1 MWTDTKQPDILSCLP
16 ENYREATLQALSD
29 WQAAVSYFDRVSDPD
44 LVEYA
49 SFQIEAARRKYE
61 CLLRRARAEGAS
73 DGGNSV

>member
-1 MWTDTKQPDILSCLP
+1 MWTEIRQPDMPSCLP
-16 ENYREATLQALSD
+16 ENYREAARQALDD

-61 CLLRRARAEGAS
+61 CLLRRARSEGAS
-73 DGGNSV
+73 DGENTV